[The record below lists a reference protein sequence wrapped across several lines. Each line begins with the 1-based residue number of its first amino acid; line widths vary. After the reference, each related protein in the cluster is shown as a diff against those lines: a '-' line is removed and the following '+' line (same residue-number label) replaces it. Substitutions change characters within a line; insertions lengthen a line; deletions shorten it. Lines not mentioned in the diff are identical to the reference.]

1 MPSSATSTAGRSASS
16 CYAIRSVVKVSTGT
30 LHMYGGHLEGI
41 VLSEGCH
48 ISGCCLS
55 LRRLGH
61 GSVSGMVGGRRGR
74 RGRRWT
80 ADSPLLH
87 MQEDDGWS
95 CMVLRGGRLHVL
107 QECLGTP
114 HVRAGRA
121 RVWSRQKGRGCE
133 PRPGSA
139 NERRRGGSEL
149 FAARASDLGPCRRDR
164 ERPDSHTRFS
174 LSIASPRATLS
185 TLSALA
191 GRPCALPRGAEF
203 SAASGRRCRRCWLRW
218 RRPQRPVPPVGRP
231 VSPAGAWWCGSR
243 RGSGGAAR

>member
-1 MPSSATSTAGRSASS
+1 MNWRTAAMPSSATSTAGRSASS

-55 LRRLGH
+55 LRRLRH
-61 GSVSGMVGGRRGR
+61 GSVSGMVERRRGR

-87 MQEDDGWS
+87 MQEDDGWG

-164 ERPDSHTRFS
+164 ERPDSHPRFS
-174 LSIASPRATLS
+174 LSIARPSGDAVDALSPRRPPVCAASRCRVFCGKWT
-185 TLSALA
+185 TMPTVLA
-191 GRPCALPRGAEF
+191 ELAAPPAA
-203 SAASGRRCRRCWLRW
+203 SAARR
-218 RRPQRPVPPVGRP
+218 QA
-231 VSPAGAWWCGSR
+231 S
-243 RGSGGAAR
+243 